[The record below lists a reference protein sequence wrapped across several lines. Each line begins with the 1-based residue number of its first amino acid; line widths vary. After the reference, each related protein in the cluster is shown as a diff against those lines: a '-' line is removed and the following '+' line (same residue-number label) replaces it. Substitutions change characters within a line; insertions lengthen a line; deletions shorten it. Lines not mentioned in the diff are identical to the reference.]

1 MRAPVSS
8 FQWVWVVK
16 IQKQHIPIIFSIVL
30 YHLTFSFDQSHGIFL
45 IIIIITII
53 IVITIII
60 KGIIVIISV
69 TWPWPPQWSPSPP
82 SAPPRCDPPPHLGS
96 RHRKDSV
103 NLWKNLLR
111 FSYQCPPC
119 CSYHRALPGPC
130 RWAAPQHLGPQ
141 LQKHQNFWSGAKYHH
156 DSTLEEWV
164 GWTVIGVAKV
174 DLASQVQCV
183 QSCQSLKS
191 SLRWYLN
198 HNSDVTTVT
207 ITNDVPDRE
216 YNPILIW
223 FWLTTVVSLVSFI
236 TSSTSPKPLRHHRK
250 HKSKTTTNKN
260 LQRCFHPGRSKFPQ
274 GQAGPH
280 QWDGLK

>member
-1 MRAPVSS
+1 MVSS
-8 FQWVWVVK
+8 
-16 IQKQHIPIIFSIVL
+16 
-30 YHLTFSFDQSHGIFL
+30 
-45 IIIIITII
+45 IT
-53 IVITIII
+53 
-60 KGIIVIISV
+60 
-69 TWPWPPQWSPSPP
+69 
-82 SAPPRCDPPPHLGS
+82 LGS
-96 RHRKDSV
+96 TASKTS
-103 NLWKNLLR
+103 
-111 FSYQCPPC
+111 
-119 CSYHRALPGPC
+119 
-130 RWAAPQHLGPQ
+130 
-141 LQKHQNFWSGAKYHH
+141 NFWSGAKYHH

-260 LQRCFHPGRSKFPQ
+260 LQRCFHPGRSIVPQ

-280 QWDGLK
+280 QWDGLKQTLPMVDSKHCFIFHFEVSLLPQKLHFKPNGCF